1 MDAQDLDTVGHR
13 YIDDHILRAG
23 DAPLASIMFDDRAGM
38 RRIDQKASRL
48 NYGSTDPV
56 GMIGMGRGVEI
67 IYVRQIVQRLARPD
81 CLAHDW
87 RRAATRASN
96 QASTSSWV

>member
-1 MDAQDLDTVGHR
+1 
-13 YIDDHILRAG
+13 
-23 DAPLASIMFDDRAGM
+23 
-38 RRIDQKASRL
+38 
-48 NYGSTDPV
+48 
-56 GMIGMGRGVEI
+56 MIGMGRGVEI